1 MDNIESVRKN
11 FKEQLDQVDKRISE
25 LTEELKNVSE
35 YRLKLMGGL
44 ETIDLLSPKEE
55 SEEEETPTVSPEV
68 LAEI

>member
-1 MDNIESVRKN
+1 MENIESVRKN

-44 ETIDLLSPKEE
+44 ETIDLLSPPEEDKEE
-55 SEEEETPTVSPEV
+55 AVTPEV
-68 LAEI
+68 VAES